1 MQIQIKGLTS
11 FMTYDQAGN
20 CIFLKDVVSTGV
32 YKLRVTITDENDS
45 SSKEYTIELAIE
57 EPPPVVVKQF
67 VKKVEIVVKK
77 EAPVQF

>member
-1 MQIQIKGLTS
+1 M
-11 FMTYDQAGN
+11 
-20 CIFLKDVVSTGV
+20 

-57 EPPPVVVKQF
+57 EPPPVVVKQL